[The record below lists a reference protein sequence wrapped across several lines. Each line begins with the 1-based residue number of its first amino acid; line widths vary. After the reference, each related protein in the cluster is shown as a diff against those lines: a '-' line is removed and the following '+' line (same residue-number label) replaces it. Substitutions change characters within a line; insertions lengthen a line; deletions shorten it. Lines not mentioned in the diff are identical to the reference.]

1 MNCQKASELASRQQD
16 QPLSLSKKINLKL
29 HLLMCEH
36 CRNFSKNIEQLSDSM
51 QSFLSGD
58 DSKDQKNDTNDSQL
72 K

>member
-16 QPLSLSKKINLKL
+16 QPLSLLKKINLKL

-36 CRNFSKNIEQLSDSM
+36 CRNFSKNIEQLSNSM

-58 DSKDQKNDTNDSQL
+58 DSKDQKNDTSDNQL